1 MSDETATQAIRLDD
15 YEMIE
20 AAVMETARGR
30 WFLAEHARRHRA
42 ADTAVVLAAL
52 ERIEHAVHA
61 PRPAPELDRIRL
73 DIKEMARAIARTKA
87 EIAAIKPEGGDIG
100 RFEEASVELDAIVQ
114 ATEAATSDI
123 LGAAETIQEIAWTLR
138 EMGTEGEVCDL
149 IDTKTTDIYT
159 ACSFQDVTG
168 QRTRKVIGVLRFLE
182 DRIDS
187 MMNIWGEAQG
197 AGDVPPAP
205 VSPGQ
210 REPSLQ
216 NGPARPGEGLAQ
228 GDVDLMMNDALF
240 AAPALPAPAPEP
252 LPAPVEVPVAARA
265 TAAAALSTAERPM
278 APAPRPART
287 AGAPPA
293 GLPTIEDIEKLSF
306 VEKVALM
313 S

>member
-1 MSDETATQAIRLDD
+1 MSDETVTQPVRLDD
-15 YEMIE
+15 YEVIE

-52 ERIEHAVHA
+52 ARIEEMVQA
-61 PRPAPELDRIRL
+61 PRTAPELDRIRL
-73 DIKEMARAIARTKA
+73 DIREMARAIARTKA

-149 IDTKTTDIYT
+149 IDTKATDIYT

-187 MMNIWGEAQG
+187 MMNIWGEAHEG
-197 AGDVPPAP
+197 GDSPPAA
-205 VSPGQ
+205 VSARP

-228 GDVDLMMNDALF
+228 DDVDLMMNDARF
-240 AAPALPAPAPEP
+240 DAPALPPPEP
-252 LPAPVEVPVAARA
+252 VAPTAIEIPITARA
-265 TAAAALSTAERPM
+265 TAAAALSTDERPM
-278 APAPRPART
+278 APMPRPARM
-287 AGAPPA
+287 AGSPPA
-293 GLPTIEDIEKLSF
+293 GLPSIEDIEKLSF